1 MKKVLFY
8 FGHPAQF
15 LFAKNT
21 LKELKK
27 KNVEI
32 HVLIKSKD
40 VLEDLVK
47 SAGIEFTNI
56 LEGGRKDTTLGIIL
70 GVLKRDLRIYTYVLK
85 NKVDLMVGTDPALAH
100 VGKLL
105 RIPVITTLEDDIE
118 VIPKLAKITYP
129 FTSHIFTPTVCNVGS
144 NYEHKKLGYRGYMKL
159 AYLHPKYFTPDLSK
173 SLKTE
178 KPYIFVRLAKLT
190 AHHDDNI
197 QGMKNSFLDRILTI
211 AGDRFQVI
219 VNSEYPLE
227 PEYEYFR
234 YTGSPNDIHH
244 VLAFADLF
252 VSDSQSMTVES
263 AMLGTPS
270 IRYSDFTGKIRV
282 LEELE
287 HSYGLTFSI
296 KPPDEEQLFKKME
309 EMLSDKNLREEY
321 QEKRKKMLSEKE
333 DVTELLTDL
342 IIRYPES
349 LERFK

>member
-1 MKKVLFY
+1 LKIVLFY

-21 LKELKK
+21 LRELKK
-27 KNVEI
+27 KNVEL

-40 VLEDLVK
+40 VLESLVI
-47 SAGIEFTNI
+47 SEGIEFTNV
-56 LEGGRKDTTLGIIL
+56 LKGVRKDTTLGIIS
-70 GVLKRDLRIYTYVLK
+70 GVLKRDWRLFNYVRK
-85 NKVDLMVGTDPALAH
+85 NRVDLMVGTDPALAH
-100 VGKLL
+100 VGKLM

-129 FTSHIFTPTVCNVGS
+129 FTTHIFTPKVCDVG
-144 NYEHKKLGYRGYMKL
+144 NKYEAKKLGYKGYMKL
-159 AYLHPKYFTPDLSK
+159 AYLHPNYFTPDISK
-173 SLKTE
+173 SSLTV

-190 AHHDDNI
+190 AHHDDDI
-197 QGMKNSFLDRILTI
+197 QGMKSSFLNRILI
-211 AGDRFQVI
+211 LAEDQYQVI

-227 PEYEYFR
+227 PEYEHLR

-244 VLAFADLF
+244 VLAFAELF
-252 VSDSQSMTVES
+252 VSDSQSMTVEA

-270 IRYSDFTGKIRV
+270 IRYSDFTGKISV

-287 HSYGLTFSI
+287 HTYGLTCSI
-296 KPPDEEQLFKKME
+296 KPPDEEQLFQKME
-309 EMLSDKNLREEY
+309 EMLSDDQLKEEH
-321 QEKRKKMLSEKE
+321 QEKREKMLSEKI